1 MTFPTSLDS
10 FVTKYDLIDDVL
22 AADVNS
28 LQTAVA
34 ALEAKV
40 GVNSSTVT
48 SSLDYKVAAVAVVAT
63 SGSGLGVGQ
72 TWQNFTGSRAVGVSY
87 TNSTGKPI
95 VVMMSVSGAYDD
107 YHLTV
112 DGLTMTYTGGT
123 GYNSSTIIHTGST
136 YNLSINSASY
146 LLRWYELR

>member
-48 SSLDYKVAAVAVVAT
+48 S
-63 SGSGLGVGQ
+63 
-72 TWQNFTGSRAVGVSY
+72 
-87 TNSTGKPI
+87 
-95 VVMMSVSGAYDD
+95 
-107 YHLTV
+107 
-112 DGLTMTYTGGT
+112 
-123 GYNSSTIIHTGST
+123 
-136 YNLSINSASY
+136 
-146 LLRWYELR
+146 